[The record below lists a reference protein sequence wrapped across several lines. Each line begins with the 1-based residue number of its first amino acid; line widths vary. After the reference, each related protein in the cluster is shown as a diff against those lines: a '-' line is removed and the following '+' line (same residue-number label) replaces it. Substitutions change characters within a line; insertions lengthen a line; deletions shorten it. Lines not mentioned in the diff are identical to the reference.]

1 MWESVLSHI
10 LITRID
16 VKQDILLMWN
26 EKPFEP
32 FISFVNLLLPICLL
46 WFVHTTKNR
55 RKIIYME
62 LKQQKIGFWI
72 LKIKSFFYLV
82 NWWATFKGKLK
93 YNQVSLFFLKHLIG
107 MSDFIGEV
115 NTTSLLSFMHIWYAY
130 STKPYWT
137 FHIEEYVF
145 GMVN

>member
-1 MWESVLSHI
+1 MLSHI

-16 VKQDILLMWN
+16 VRQNIHLMLNENLL
-26 EKPFEP
+26 P

-46 WFVHTTKNR
+46 LFVHTTKNR
-55 RKIIYME
+55 RNIIYME
-62 LKQQKIGFWI
+62 LKQQKIGVWI

-93 YNQVSLFFLKHLIG
+93 CNQVSLFFLKHLIG

-115 NTTSLLSFMHIWYAY
+115 NTTSLLSFMHIWYVY
-130 STKPYWT
+130 PTKPYWT
-137 FHIEEYVF
+137 TFHVEEYLF